1 MMKPSE
7 SAAVMQTDARGN
19 PVDVQNMH
27 RNFNQ
32 TQHVY
37 SEEKVYPS
45 QRAHTIDAADL
56 DQMHHGMSDLS
67 PTPQKARNLNNYVTE
82 DST

>member
-7 SAAVMQTDARGN
+7 SAAVMHQDGQPANARN
-19 PVDVQNMH
+19 DIQRH
-27 RNFNQ
+27 FNQ

-37 SEEKVYPS
+37 SEEKVYPG
-45 QRAHTIDAADL
+45 RAHTIDQHDL
-56 DQMHHGMSDLS
+56 DNLHNDMSSS
-67 PTPQKARNLNNYVTE
+67 PLKNRNAAAQNFITE